1 VYHSSL
7 EHTPNRKD
15 EDYPELYQDLASFR
29 TNQIVRKELYGI
41 VGTTVNG
48 QTLLFPDSYQRGFIY
63 ELMPLNER
71 PLTNFEVPGLAT
83 ATSDGHVNYAP
94 SFNLGR
100 ELAKEL
106 KFYVLARHMK
116 KLSQENASLKGT
128 IQDLKD
134 TTQDLKDMIRD
145 LKTKVEDIIKRQK
158 S

>member
-100 ELAKEL
+100 ELAKE
-106 KFYVLARHMK
+106 
-116 KLSQENASLKGT
+116 NASLKGT